1 MISPLNIDK
10 EGAVEIVERKVLGHP
25 DTICDAL
32 AENFSRNLCREYQ
45 NRFDRILHHNVDK
58 AFLCGGR
65 AKPEFGGG
73 SLLAPIE
80 IFLAGRAVS
89 AVGGETIPID
99 ELAGAN
105 SSIGSFK
112 YILHEEAGLSV
123 NLQPSRPQSERAD
136 ADNKKKRRNPECFH
150 LYSPRSRAEMHC
162 AMILS
167 VSRAALV
174 TVVKYL
180 HLFPAR
186 VGPRSR

>member
-1 MISPLNIDK
+1 MDIPIQ
-10 EGAVEIVERKVLGHP
+10 
-25 DTICDAL
+25 ICDAL
-32 AENFSRNLCREYQ
+32 AKDFSRNLCREYP

-58 AFLCGGR
+58 ALLCGGR

-105 SSIGSFK
+105 SSIGCFE
-112 YILHEEAGLSV
+112 YILHEEAGLSL
-123 NLQPSRPQSERAD
+123 NLQPSRPQSQRAD
-136 ADNKKKRRNPECFH
+136 ADNKKNRRNPECFH

-167 VSRAALV
+167 ASRAALQP
-174 TVVKYL
+174 TVDHVDGQTGQAHNAAMAPKVL
-180 HLFPAR
+180 GISNTRFDSEGL
-186 VGPRSR
+186 